1 MVIDIKMC
9 RFDNVPWGFRL
20 VGGSD
25 FEIPLTVVKVTEG
38 SLAEEAGLRLD
49 DVIVRINDE
58 PTSPMTHDEA
68 HRVISGCG
76 NVFFLGIQRQ
86 QEETEIPKMFPVI
99 GIQERLRSQTPDPT
113 TELSIQSQID
123 ELAKSPT
130 PNIEKEEEANEGIPA
145 EEPSNLNEDEEIAS
159 LLSPEPPEMIEERLV
174 SPGVNINRVFP
185 KPAVCQSSEVL
196 RELNAEVIKTK
207 QEKELDKKKWT
218 TFMQKP
224 NRPIPKS
231 KAQLEAEA
239 RAANAYKVQ
248 IIKNYK
254 KPEPPRPP
262 TPIPEDKP
270 EVIEP
275 PKVKTP
281 PPEVEEEPPTDTE
294 VPNLEPLDEPVSQ
307 EETQTQEGES
317 SVKNSEES
325 ETKVE
330 EAENTTDEA
339 VTNEKRDI
347 RSVDREGR
355 SPSESSSLR
364 EKTEEELQLEQ
375 QLAHVQQQLLALA
388 NLPSTIQST
397 LDAVTKQLSEL
408 LPTFKLQTKLVKEAT
423 PEIKA
428 GVEQED
434 EEKETTTETDESS
447 VSVNTIIENE
457 TAEVEEKS
465 SETIETEV
473 TQSYHEETTTV
484 KIETQS
490 KQEVRIHECE
500 ISHRNIEEEQMEEE
514 QNMKR
519 KKEHGVIEE
528 LQKQIEHKE
537 TQKRKKSKRMFGP
550 LVPQERPL
558 VLPGGRRWYRP
569 KDAYNDEFIAETLT
583 AQAELIAGTAVG
595 VNFMKYQK
603 PEKKVDLDKS
613 EVYKV
618 LHHLDKSPIRGI
630 EVRPPVV
637 VAEADIRRVVE
648 S

>member
-1 MVIDIKMC
+1 MVVDIKMC

-38 SLAEEAGLRLD
+38 SLAEEAGLKLD

-76 NVFFLGIQRQ
+76 NVFFLGVQRQ
-86 QEETEIPKMFPVI
+86 EEESEPPKLFPVTAKH
-99 GIQERLRSQTPDPT
+99 EDLRSQSRTPDPT
-113 TELSIQSQID
+113 QDESIQNQID
-123 ELAKSPT
+123 ELSKSPI
-130 PNIEKEEEANEGIPA
+130 PNIDEEEKQGIL
-145 EEPSNLNEDEEIAS
+145 SEDAEIAS
-159 LLSPEPPEMIEERLV
+159 LLSPESELVDDQNIPP
-174 SPGVNINRVFP
+174 SVNINRVFP
-185 KPAVCQSSEVL
+185 KPVVCRSSEVL
-196 RELNAEVIKTK
+196 RELNAEAMKTK
-207 QEKELDKKKWT
+207 QEKDLDKKKWT

-239 RAANAYKVQ
+239 RAANAYKVK
-248 IIKNYK
+248 IVKNYK
-254 KPEPPRPP
+254 KPEPVRPP
-262 TPIPEDKP
+262 SPVPESQP
-270 EVIEP
+270 EPIEP
-275 PKVKTP
+275 PKIPTP
-281 PPEVEEEPPTDTE
+281 PPEIDEEPPTDTE
-294 VPNLEPLDEPVSQ
+294 VPNLEPSDERSAQ
-307 EETQTQEGES
+307 TEEPKAEAEYQGE
-317 SVKNSEES
+317 KPDENGA
-325 ETKVE
+325 KVE
-330 EAENTTDEA
+330 EAENVKEESDDN
-339 VTNEKRDI
+339 VKRDI
-347 RSVDREGR
+347 NSVDREGR
-355 SPSESSSLR
+355 SPSESSSQR

-375 QLAHVQQQLLALA
+375 QLAQVQQQLLALA

-408 LPTFKLQTKLVKEAT
+408 LPTFKLQTKTGKEPT
-423 PEIKA
+423 PEINTT
-428 GVEQED
+428 GEQGEQKD
-434 EEKETTTETDESS
+434 EGNDEATETDESES
-447 VSVNTIIENE
+447 PTVIE
-457 TAEVEEKS
+457 K
-465 SETIETEV
+465 ETIEIQEKSCETTETSV
-473 TQSYHEETTTV
+473 TQSYHEETTV
-484 KIETQS
+484 KIETEN
-490 KQEVRIHECE
+490 KQEVTIQEYE
-500 ISHRNIEEEQMEEE
+500 TSHRNIEEEQMEEE
-514 QNMKR
+514 QNLKR

-528 LQKQIEHKE
+528 LQKQIEQKE

-618 LHHLDKSPIRGI
+618 LHHLDRSPIRGI

-637 VAEADIRRVVE
+637 VAEADIRKVVE